1 MDLEA
6 LRKRHERGQKKLNK
20 FFKMSPEKLLKK
32 LNENETI
39 INHRAYEN
47 DMKYTLDI
55 ENNPSIIRE
64 DRYCKESKKYEPN
77 ALSIGIYCS
86 VTITSGG
93 IAYKPEHGGEEYI
106 LKF

>member
-1 MDLEA
+1 
-6 LRKRHERGQKKLNK
+6 
-20 FFKMSPEKLLKK
+20 MSAKKLLKK

-55 ENNPSIIRE
+55 ENNPSIIRQ
-64 DRYCKESKKYEPN
+64 DRYDRESGKYEPN
-77 ALSIGIYCS
+77 EISIGIYCS
-86 VTITSGG
+86 VTITISG
-93 IAYKPEHGGEEYI
+93 ITYKPEHGAEEYI